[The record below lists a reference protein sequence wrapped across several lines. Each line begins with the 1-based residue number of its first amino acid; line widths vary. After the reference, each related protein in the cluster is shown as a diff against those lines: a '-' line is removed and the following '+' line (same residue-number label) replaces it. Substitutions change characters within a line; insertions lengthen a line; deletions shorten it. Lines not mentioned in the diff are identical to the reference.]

1 MKAEEVTVTN
11 NQEMNTGH
19 QAGMR
24 EGPFRIIQELEGKE
38 IINGRTGMVTMR
50 DMETDRSIQGTI
62 EVEI

>member
-11 NQEMNTGH
+11 NQEMNIGH
-19 QAGMR
+19 QAGMK
-24 EGPFRIIQELEGKE
+24 EEPFRIIQELEGKE

-62 EVEI
+62 VAEI